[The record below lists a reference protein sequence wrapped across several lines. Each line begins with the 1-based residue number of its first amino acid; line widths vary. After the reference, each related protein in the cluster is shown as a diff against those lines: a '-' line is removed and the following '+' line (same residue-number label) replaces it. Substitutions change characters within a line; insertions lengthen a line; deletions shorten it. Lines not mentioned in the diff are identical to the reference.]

1 MTAVTDGA
9 PVVFI
14 VDDDEAVCDSLQ
26 LLLRTVGI
34 PSRTFRS
41 AADFL
46 AEYRSDEPGCL
57 ILDLRMPGMSGLE
70 LQERLHQMGSL
81 LPVIFVSGHGS
92 VDSAVHAMRA
102 GAVDFLQK
110 PFDDQEVLDVIQRT
124 LQRVAASRRSLEE
137 RGRMEERRRRL
148 TPREREV
155 MTRVVQG
162 QANKV
167 IAIELGV
174 SERTV
179 EIHRSRVMQKME
191 ADSLPHLVRMVLS
204 LEDGAGGR

>member
-1 MTAVTDGA
+1 M
-9 PVVFI
+9 
-14 VDDDEAVCDSLQ
+14 
-26 LLLRTVGI
+26 
-34 PSRTFRS
+34 
-41 AADFL
+41 
-46 AEYRSDEPGCL
+46 
-57 ILDLRMPGMSGLE
+57 
-70 LQERLHQMGSL
+70 

-124 LQRVAASRRSLEE
+124 LERDRRHRASLAEQDRIVERVKL
-137 RGRMEERRRRL
+137 L

-155 MTRVVQG
+155 MQRVVSG

-191 ADSLPHLVRMVLS
+191 AESLPHLVRMALFV
-204 LEDGAGGR
+204 E